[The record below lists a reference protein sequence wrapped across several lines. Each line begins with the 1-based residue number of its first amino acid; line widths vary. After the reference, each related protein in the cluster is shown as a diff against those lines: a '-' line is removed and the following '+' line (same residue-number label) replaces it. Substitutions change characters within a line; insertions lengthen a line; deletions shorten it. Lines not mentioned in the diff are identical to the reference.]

1 MSAGQ
6 IINLGHRLLGPA
18 QTLDG
23 TNGRTLNARKP
34 NDALLVADAA
44 ATAAAANSSAYS
56 NAFDNVL
63 RGGNDALRPLPLLH

>member
-44 ATAAAANSSAYS
+44 AANSSAYS

-63 RGGNDALRPLPLLH
+63 CGGNDALLPLPLLH